1 MLKDLGDGNFF
12 SGPLDR
18 IHVQEARFTEGTVNL
33 GQSPQSRKEEE
44 MKKMKKFFAMFLAL
58 AMVLG
63 MSVTTLAEGTAKI
76 TISNVPEGATI
87 KWEKIAEAEPTTP
100 LGWKLVNGIE
110 LSNDITIEELAEVAG
125 GNTNAESGTI
135 NSNAKVA
142 EAIEKIALNKTL
154 DTGSTEI
161 AGVTPGLYVIEVK
174 QTGYTF
180 TRMLAYVAWN
190 EENTAAVDVTNVQA
204 KGAMDQVNKAIT
216 AVTDGEDHTSVTAG
230 DVVPFTVTAKYPY
243 LAQTIENPT
252 FVITDTVAGGTIQG
266 TPVVTIGGTTAGTD
280 VTVVVSDDG
289 SGFTATFA
297 YNIANASK
305 DVVITYDVVVAEGI
319 NPLENKV
326 SSSISSLTGGDP
338 NVTEALVISPKV
350 EAVVEKVNEDG
361 EPLEGAEF
369 TLYVKTPQAEA
380 TYVLT
385 SEGVIVP
392 IAELG
397 DATAQQYVSVVG
409 EPATTT
415 LDRGKA
421 TAKFVGLDAGKE
433 YWVAETKAPSG
444 YKLNNAAK
452 KLEGAAVTAG
462 TAVKETID
470 GKEVMVTRNTKVSDF
485 TVAGGPV
492 VNTTLSALPSTGGI
506 GTTIFTVG
514 GCAIMIIAA
523 GLYFSLRRKTVK

>member
-1 MLKDLGDGNFF
+1 M
-12 SGPLDR
+12 
-18 IHVQEARFTEGTVNL
+18 
-33 GQSPQSRKEEE
+33 
-44 MKKMKKFFAMFLAL
+44 
-58 AMVLG
+58 
-63 MSVTTLAEGTAKI
+63 
-76 TISNVPEGATI
+76 
-87 KWEKIAEAEPTTP
+87 
-100 LGWKLVNGIE
+100 
-110 LSNDITIEELAEVAG
+110 
-125 GNTNAESGTI
+125 
-135 NSNAKVA
+135 
-142 EAIEKIALNKTL
+142 
-154 DTGSTEI
+154 
-161 AGVTPGLYVIEVK
+161 K

-397 DATAQQYVSVVG
+397 DATAQEYVSVVG

>member
-1 MLKDLGDGNFF
+1 
-12 SGPLDR
+12 
-18 IHVQEARFTEGTVNL
+18 
-33 GQSPQSRKEEE
+33 

-100 LGWKLVNGIE
+100 LGWKLVEGIE
-110 LSNDITIEELAEVAG
+110 LSNDITIEELADVAG

-135 NSNAKVA
+135 NTNAKVA
-142 EAIEKIALNKTL
+142 KAIEEIELSNELT
-154 DTGSTEI
+154 TGSSEI
-161 AGVTPGLYVIEVK
+161 TGVTPGLYVIEVK

-190 EENTAAVDVTNVQA
+190 EDNTGAVDVTNVQA

-266 TPVVTIGGTTAGTD
+266 TPVVTIGGTTASGTD
-280 VTVVVSDDG
+280 VTVAVSDDR

-305 DVVITYDVVVAEGI
+305 DVVITYDVVVAEGTD
-319 NPLENKV
+319 PLENKV

-369 TLYVKTPQAEA
+369 TLYVKTPEEKAA
-380 TYVLT
+380 YVLT

-397 DATAQQYVSVVG
+397 DATAQEYVSVVG